1 MNDTFRKCLRFTVL
15 GFLGSVSLFATPVL
29 GSYYAGYYTL
39 TNLGSVPGATN
50 LYGGLT
56 FLAGD
61 PNTLL
66 VGTHANYGDAAVDQ
80 VGVTRDSSGHITGFS
95 GSASPVAT
103 APNIDSGLEYG
114 PGGVLFFTEYY
125 TNQVGEIKT
134 GSVAPDKTIAL
145 STGGSVGGLQFVPAG
160 FAGAGNMVLIDYRTG
175 EFSMVPL
182 IPDGSGTYDMGA
194 VLGSVTL
201 PNGPEGVLYVPAGS
215 SRFTNP
221 SVLVAEYKAGDIVS
235 YELDANGLPV
245 LATRKVFL
253 SGLDVTVGTDG
264 GPEGAKVDP
273 LTNDFLFSTYDGSQI
288 LRLTANPVP
297 EPGTLSLASLA
308 LALGGMSLSRRK
320 RA

>member
-1 MNDTFRKCLRFTVL
+1 MKDTFWKCLSFTAL
-15 GFLGSVSLFATPVL
+15 GLVGSVPLFATPVL
-29 GSYYAGYYTL
+29 GSYYAGYYNFS
-39 TNLGSVPGATN
+39 NLGSVPGASN

-56 FLAGD
+56 FLSGD
-61 PNTLL
+61 PNTMLL
-66 VGTHANYGDAAVDQ
+66 GTHANYGDAAIDQ
-80 VGVTRDSSGHITGFS
+80 VGVTRDGSGHITGFS
-95 GSASPVAT
+95 GSASQVAT

-125 TNQVGEIKT
+125 TDQVGEIKPGDT
-134 GSVAPDKTIAL
+134 SPDKTIPL
-145 STGGSVGGLQFVPAG
+145 STGGSVGGLQFVPTG

-182 IPDGSGTYDMGA
+182 TPDGSGTYDMGA

-221 SVLVAEYKAGDIVS
+221 SVLVAEYQGGDIVS
-235 YELDANGLPV
+235 YELDANGLPI
-245 LATRKVFL
+245 LSTRKVFL
-253 SGLDVTVGTDG
+253 SGLNVTVGTDG

-308 LALGGMSLSRRK
+308 LALGGLRFSRRK